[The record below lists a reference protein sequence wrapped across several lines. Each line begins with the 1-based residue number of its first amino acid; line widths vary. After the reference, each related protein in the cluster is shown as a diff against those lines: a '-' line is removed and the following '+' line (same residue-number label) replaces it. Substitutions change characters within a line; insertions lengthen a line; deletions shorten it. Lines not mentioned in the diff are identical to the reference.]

1 VVIFVDAE
9 GADGKGKAAFL
20 RRCFLTLK
28 KEEHMQ
34 RISY

>member
-20 RRCFLTLK
+20 RRCFLTL
-28 KEEHMQ
+28 
-34 RISY
+34 